1 MEAYI
6 WNETEEKN
14 ILKRNTQT
22 QNGLNGGVTELQ
34 LSIIH

>member
-6 WNETEEKN
+6 WNKTEEKN
-14 ILKRNTQT
+14 ISKRNTQT